1 MARFSRIQV
10 AKAME
15 QAGIIPVFYHPDPE
29 ICFQVIKSCFNGGL
43 TVFEF
48 TNRGDY
54 AHEVFTVVNK
64 RVSDELPAVILGTG
78 SVMDAGTASLYIQLG
93 TNFIV
98 SPVIKEEMA
107 VVCNRRK
114 ILWSPG
120 CGSVTEISRAEELGA
135 EIVKIFPG
143 TQVGGPEFV
152 KAVKG
157 PMPWSSIMPTG
168 GVEPTEENLSAWFNA
183 GVTCVGMGSQLITSD
198 IIKNENFKLLEDKAR
213 NASNLLKRIRNK
225 NH

>member
-1 MARFSRIQV
+1 MARFSRIQT

-54 AHEVFTVVNK
+54 AHEVFSVVNK
-64 RVSDELPAVILGTG
+64 RVTLELPGVILGTG
-78 SVMDAGTASLYIQLG
+78 SVMDAGTASIYMQLG

-98 SPVIKEEMA
+98 SPVIKEDTA

-213 NASNLLKRIRNK
+213 NASNLLKRIRSK
-225 NH
+225 NQ